1 MKGKN
6 SGGIISY
13 AWLILAAILFVPV
26 ISVPAAE
33 NAGKVS
39 VPFANKSVLLS
50 WNWNDF
56 KESSYTENRRLA
68 AAGIAIAGNAAAS
81 DYGSSPYAKVEK
93 TVRALGFTKNIK
105 HLYYSSTKEDY
116 PGMTFAMSS
125 QKVGGKTVVL
135 AVFKGTSSWDD
146 IVTDAKS
153 QLDGFQPAGKHALS
167 ELKKY
172 LSGQK
177 LTSKNTILYIVGH
190 SYGGA
195 VASLVA
201 VFALITPSY
210 IDTALYGKT
219 ITIDDELFRTTMSE
233 TEGGETFL
241 QGRQIVCFYSTACG
255 YCRKAAKKV
264 HIAMGNA
271 HIDAD
276 DVRIVF
282 WHTNPDKPVEEFFEK
297 SGVPPLQYVEIPTAT
312 FLEITQG
319 SMPVIAF
326 VDNGDV
332 KECHKYIELNERQ
345 MSNFLSKKQ

>member
-1 MKGKN
+1 MQKP
-6 SGGIISY
+6 
-13 AWLILAAILFVPV
+13 LV
-26 ISVPAAE
+26 
-33 NAGKVS
+33 
-39 VPFANKSVLLS
+39 
-50 WNWNDF
+50 
-56 KESSYTENRRLA
+56 
-68 AAGIAIAGNAAAS
+68 
-81 DYGSSPYAKVEK
+81 
-93 TVRALGFTKNIK
+93 KNIY
-105 HLYYSSTKEDY
+105 LNWVLRI
-116 PGMTFAMSS
+116 A
-125 QKVGGKTVVL
+125 VGLVFVL
-135 AVFKGTSSWDD
+135 SAV
-146 IVTDAKS
+146 
-153 QLDGFQPAGKHALS
+153 L
-167 ELKKY
+167 KY
-172 LSGQK
+172 LSIDSFDMYVYEHGLFGYEITES
-177 LTSKNTILYIVGH
+177 LTRCLVAAELCLGIFLIIGVFPRFTKYTMLLFLTAFTVYLLLLPAVFGIESENCHCFGELISFNRWQSIVKNLILIALLLPYNPTLGWHFRWPKIAFAVT
-190 SYGGA
+190 A

-271 HIDAD
+271 HIDTD